1 MEFYIGKDDI
11 FKKDKAELL
20 EVKVIKDGTNP
31 NHVVSTDKYDSSG
44 DITVFDTIPTPSEN
58 PSKIPFYKIMFY
70 GFLVFFAILHIIL
83 VFALIYDFEHAQK
96 FSFYLILGWI
106 LIAYIKVIID

>member
-11 FKKDKAELL
+11 FKKDKFELL
-20 EVKVIKDGTNP
+20 EVKVNLDDSNT
-31 NHVVSTDKYDSSG
+31 NHVVCSDKSDSSG
-44 DITVFDTIPTPSEN
+44 DITVFDTTPPKN
-58 PSKIPFYKIMFY
+58 PSKIPVYKIVVY
-70 GFLVFFAILHIIL
+70 GFLVFFAILHILL